1 MEYAGGW
8 VEADVEAS
16 TAAGQLRVTA
26 EVVHELAES
35 RGKGRFRLPLT
46 LFSESGL
53 KPSDLPA
60 IEGFVSDLTGVVGGD
75 LHVSWSGPAI
85 TAAGEIVT
93 DHLTAQ
99 AAGHRLTDATA
110 AVRIDFSSTRDEA
123 VAEFNVVEMGIETA
137 GVPLQL
143 GTISGEFRS
152 DAGFA
157 SANLELVVAAVEHA
171 AEQPWFEPIAIAS
184 RVRRRGDDVRF
195 DVGVTPVLGDP
206 SVSVS
211 GNHDLRTGIGAANT
225 GLPAI
230 SFHPNGLQPGHLS
243 RLAELPYPLNG
254 ELNGDVR
261 VNWTSVSVTAASDLV
276 FTGFGYSLPNFD
288 IQDVSATM
296 KTKYDGSVLVGVQN
310 AGGTIRVGGVPII
323 VGGLNGEGSF
333 DPSDGT
339 GRFTVK
345 TDRIADDR
353 FTPAFSPLSLMGQA
367 QLADLVMLFD
377 ARFDVVGKPV
387 SVRGE
392 GRHDIASGIGSAKIQ
407 AERLVFEDDT
417 LKPAD
422 MSPLADVFQT
432 FTGTIGSSVE
442 LDWAPGSF
450 GGQAEVELVDLSL
463 ETDVVG
469 ITGLEGRIRVD
480 SLTPLAVTRTQTLRA
495 REIVSALSL
504 NNPLLSF
511 RLHQRPGE
519 TDAVLHVDR
528 FETEIAGGRAVVAG
542 AVFDTA
548 SQDLSLDVGLSDVDL
563 GQIMEYVD
571 VKDVSATGRLAG
583 TVFPIRIGQGSVVI
597 DKGELKTA
605 LPGVLKVRSQQVRD
619 ALAGGG
625 EQVAL
630 LLDVLEDF
638 HYDRLALS
646 VNKTVDG
653 GDTVTLSTSGNNPA
667 VKDGHPFVLN
677 INLSTNLDKL
687 TRALLEGYRL
697 SEGALRTTLG
707 LRGNR

>member
-1 MEYAGGW
+1 MTRFAPHVLAFFALVFAVMAIAGVYRGVILEFVGPRVLANQGIPGVSFSVAGFGADRLELENLVLGPDVKVDSLSVTYSAEGLFNGRFKEVRVAGLRVESRSLDKGFIGIIRSKSAQERSGGVTSEPPPALPRIRLDDGQIRLNLAGIEAQVSLSAGVAPDLSGDAAVAISLTAKSVAGRDLRLQGVEAIVQSAPGAEAVTAAFSGGILEDLGAQSKLGAVNIEGNSEYAGGW

-254 ELNGDVR
+254 
-261 VNWTSVSVTAASDLV
+261 
-276 FTGFGYSLPNFD
+276 
-288 IQDVSATM
+288 
-296 KTKYDGSVLVGVQN
+296 DGMN
-310 AGGTIRVGGVPII
+310 
-323 VGGLNGEGSF
+323 
-333 DPSDGT
+333 
-339 GRFTVK
+339 
-345 TDRIADDR
+345 
-353 FTPAFSPLSLMGQA
+353 
-367 QLADLVMLFD
+367 
-377 ARFDVVGKPV
+377 
-387 SVRGE
+387 
-392 GRHDIASGIGSAKIQ
+392 
-407 AERLVFEDDT
+407 
-417 LKPAD
+417 
-422 MSPLADVFQT
+422 
-432 FTGTIGSSVE
+432 
-442 LDWAPGSF
+442 
-450 GGQAEVELVDLSL
+450 EV
-463 ETDVVG
+463 
-469 ITGLEGRIRVD
+469 
-480 SLTPLAVTRTQTLRA
+480 
-495 REIVSALSL
+495 
-504 NNPLLSF
+504 
-511 RLHQRPGE
+511 
-519 TDAVLHVDR
+519 
-528 FETEIAGGRAVVAG
+528 
-542 AVFDTA
+542 
-548 SQDLSLDVGLSDVDL
+548 
-563 GQIMEYVD
+563 
-571 VKDVSATGRLAG
+571 
-583 TVFPIRIGQGSVVI
+583 
-597 DKGELKTA
+597 
-605 LPGVLKVRSQQVRD
+605 
-619 ALAGGG
+619 
-625 EQVAL
+625 
-630 LLDVLEDF
+630 
-638 HYDRLALS
+638 
-646 VNKTVDG
+646 
-653 GDTVTLSTSGNNPA
+653 
-667 VKDGHPFVLN
+667 
-677 INLSTNLDKL
+677 
-687 TRALLEGYRL
+687 
-697 SEGALRTTLG
+697 
-707 LRGNR
+707 